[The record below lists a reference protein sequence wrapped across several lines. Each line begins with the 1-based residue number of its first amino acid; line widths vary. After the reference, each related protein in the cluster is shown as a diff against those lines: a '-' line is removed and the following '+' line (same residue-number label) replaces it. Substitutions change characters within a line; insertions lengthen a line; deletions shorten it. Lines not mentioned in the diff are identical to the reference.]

1 MATTQTPATLLARAE
16 GRWAELGASQ
26 PDLVP
31 AIALQRRLVTRTI
44 HAVNRLAGANRPLI
58 SLGPERAA
66 EKLRAGTPA
75 LRGERVS
82 LPVALLGPLV
92 LDACDDLAS
101 GGAGDVARRV
111 RGRLGEG
118 HIDMGSLL
126 IASFDRNQ
134 NAIRTKAIH
143 EGIAPDV
150 LWLAAELAVGPA
162 AYVAQR
168 HLFAPSGNGTHP
180 AVRTALAE
188 WPQGHCPACGSWPA
202 FGEQRGVS
210 RQLRCSFCG
219 IGWRPQVVGC
229 TYCGEELSHL
239 TRLTDARHTTG
250 WAEPCSGC
258 DGYLKWFDVVEPTRF
273 ELLAVEDLASTPL
286 DVLAAQQG
294 FGRPSLPDLGG
305 HERYPC
311 QMEDPPPA

>member
-1 MATTQTPATLLARAE
+1 M
-16 GRWAELGASQ
+16 
-26 PDLVP
+26 
-31 AIALQRRLVTRTI
+31 
-44 HAVNRLAGANRPLI
+44 
-58 SLGPERAA
+58 
-66 EKLRAGTPA
+66 
-75 LRGERVS
+75 S
-82 LPVALLGPLV
+82 LPVAVLSPLV

-111 RGRLGEG
+111 RGRLDEG

-126 IASFDRNQ
+126 IASFDPQSERHPDQ
-134 NAIRTKAIH
+134 GDTRGDRTGCTVARSRACGRAGGVRSATTSVCPARQRDTPGR
-143 EGIAPDV
+143 EGGAS
-150 LWLAAELAVGPA
+150 G
-162 AYVAQR
+162 VAT
-168 HLFAPSGNGTHP
+168 G
-180 AVRTALAE
+180 AL
-188 WPQGHCPACGSWPA
+188 PACGSWPA
-202 FGEQRGVS
+202 FGERLGVS

-229 TYCGEELSHL
+229 TYCGEEPSHL
-239 TRLTDARHTTG
+239 TRLKDARHTTG

-258 DGYLKWFDVVEPTRF
+258 GGYLKWFDVAEPTRF

-305 HERYPC
+305 PERYPC